1 MPTPSTT
8 PCSWDIRAGRV
19 YQQFIS
25 ELACERETDT
35 ATDVYHFTQVSI
47 ENVGVCEWDG
57 VQIGLRWSRSGGR
70 GTGTVQVTH
79 CTFLPDT
86 GAPSYLSIVQVADE
100 AFRVVTWLLHKSWC
114 SICSTL
120 DIDFYEHDIR
130 NNLYSFTPIK
140 IQDFE
145 SCWWIKQTIC
155 CKFKKFQSECRWPS
169 FVFWEITK
177 EWCKIY
183 GCRGGESSLGWNL
196 INDAC
201 TIPTSRCHKVAG
213 SLTCAA
219 KFRLFFACSVSRTFC
234 CSSGLTMKTS
244 ALISMEVFVPND
256 TIQLMRTCY

>member
-1 MPTPSTT
+1 MLVCANETA
-8 PCSWDIRAGRV
+8 CKLGLGEAGRV
-19 YQQFIS
+19 GEGQ
-25 ELACERETDT
+25 ELFKSPTVHSFLIPARRRTFRSFKWQMKLLGLSPDYCTNR
-35 ATDVYHFTQVSI
+35 
-47 ENVGVCEWDG
+47 G
-57 VQIGLRWSRSGGR
+57 VQSA
-70 GTGTVQVTH
+70 
-79 CTFLPDT
+79 
-86 GAPSYLSIVQVADE
+86 APSILIFMNGY
-100 AFRVVTWLLHKSWC
+100 H
-114 SICSTL
+114 
-120 DIDFYEHDIR
+120 R

-140 IQDFE
+140 IQDVE